1 MKSIRL
7 NTLVLA
13 ICMSSQ
19 AFAEDMPATA
29 MKHKPGMQHSAL
41 ATDELPM
48 EPGQSAFAAI
58 QEIVA
63 KLDANAATDWSKVN
77 IEALRQ
83 HLIDMNAVTL
93 GATVRTETL
102 ADGRKFI
109 VSGVG
114 PVVSSIQRMLAGH
127 AATMNGKAGWKF
139 AAETTASGGVLV
151 VNPPSAADM
160 VKLDGLGFIGI
171 MTMGVHHQEHHWM
184 IAKGS
189 HPH

>member
-1 MKSIRL
+1 MKRKQLATVIL
-7 NTLVLA
+7 TLCL
-13 ICMSSQ
+13 SSQ
-19 AFAEDMPATA
+19 AFAEDVSATA
-29 MKHKPGMQHSAL
+29 MKHKHGMQHSAM
-41 ATDELPM
+41 ATDELPT